1 MARAHPDMEFTV
13 KPRYLP
19 QELAYSVLHAPSEH
33 IYDFIPSPP
42 QNLIL
47 LREPTILEDMLKDF
61 DAAVTMWSTAYLDAA
76 MMGIPVMLIR
86 GLPSQEV
93 FDVRNQR
100 IKEAF
105 DRLEKTGC
113 VIDYREALQGK
124 LEFHFVDEDYLKEEV
139 ANTDHPCAPE
149 IADAL
154 EEIYRWLIIPG
165 RRLRDVCQMDLQT
178 FRERL
183 CGLPT
188 INAQENI
195 YRRRRNFLRLFNE
208 KMQALTYRNRCMAK
222 PFHLQTLQKY
232 WHFCPDRYFG
242 RNREKLLKFWV
253 YFSMWKIL
261 QDFFRPRRMTAETDP
276 IRLDY
281 YVDWLYKNKRYR
293 RILGFASP
301 HVRPETLAFYRAAVY
316 FRRGDYDQAASEYA
330 AYYHCIKE
338 LGVKPLHK
346 DRSVVVSIFPKG
358 MKCAEL
364 MENLYRME
372 EYGLL
377 KEMGKNNRFDI
388 YLRTYYLLKALEK
401 EGRTEEARQ
410 QCLEFLACAK
420 KPKARA
426 KLNYYLACMQIGGF
440 TDEEIV

>member
-1 MARAHPDMEFTV
+1 MAMARAHPDMEFTV

-124 LEFHFVDEDYLKEEV
+124 LEFHFVDEDYLKEEA

-154 EEIYRWLIIPG
+154 KEIYRWLIIPG

-195 YRRRRNFLRLFNE
+195 YRRRRNFLRLFSE

-242 RNREKLLKFWV
+242 RNREKILKFWV

-261 QDFFRPRRMTAETDP
+261 QDFFRPRRMAAETDP

-293 RILGFASP
+293 RIL
-301 HVRPETLAFYRAAVY
+301 AFYRAAVY
-316 FRRGDYDQAASEYA
+316 FRRGDYDRAASGYA

-346 DRSVVVSIFPKG
+346 DSSVVVSIFPKG
-358 MKCAEL
+358 MKCAEF
-364 MENLYRME
+364 MENLYRS
-372 EYGLL
+372 
-377 KEMGKNNRFDI
+377 
-388 YLRTYYLLKALEK
+388 
-401 EGRTEEARQ
+401 
-410 QCLEFLACAK
+410 
-420 KPKARA
+420 
-426 KLNYYLACMQIGGF
+426 
-440 TDEEIV
+440 V